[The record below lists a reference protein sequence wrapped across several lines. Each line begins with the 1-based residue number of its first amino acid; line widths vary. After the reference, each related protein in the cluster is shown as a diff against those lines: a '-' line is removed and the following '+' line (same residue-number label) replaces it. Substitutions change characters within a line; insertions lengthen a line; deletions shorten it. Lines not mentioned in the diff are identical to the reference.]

1 MHLRTFAKAHS
12 RTLKAIPPVLIVAL
26 LLALSVYEC
35 LSGGAHIRQFVPHE
49 IEFPVHNGPLATDRG
64 YEYVYGKLVD
74 DGKCILI
81 APRHETPDRGYVPVW
96 PPGYSL
102 VMHRGRASI
111 LSPTGRIAARP
122 GDWVRVSFDPNVPR
136 DPQAPRPAWVGRL
149 GGKCAGQF
157 ILVGDDVSAIDD
169 DKPSVVELSDP
180 PLFFP
185 RAQHY
190 RGLIESETVA
200 RRITLEL
207 SGSCLV
213 LIRHGDD
220 SGYYAVW
227 PPGFW
232 PYQGTDGLEV
242 RNGGGKVLLRPG
254 DEFQTGRWSA
264 PEVNPFADLDQQ
276 CQGRSPW
283 YITTIKDPRP

>member
-1 MHLRTFAKAHS
+1 MSMRAFATSHS
-12 RTLKAIPPVLIVAL
+12 RTLKAIPLLLMVAL
-26 LLALSVYEC
+26 LLGLSVYEC
-35 LSGGAHIRQFVPHE
+35 MSGGSHIRQFVPHE
-49 IEFPVHNGPLATDRG
+49 VEFPVHDGPLATDRG

-81 APRHETPDRGYVPVW
+81 APHQETPDRGYVPVW

-102 VMHRGRASI
+102 VMHRGKASI

-122 GDWVRVSFDPNVPR
+122 GDWVRVSFAYNVPR

-169 DKPSVVELSDP
+169 DKPSVVELADP
-180 PLFFP
+180 PLTFP

-190 RGLIESETVA
+190 RGLVESETVA
-200 RRITLEL
+200 YRATLEL
-207 SGSCLV
+207 AESCLLV
-213 LIRHGDD
+213 ITHEDD
-220 SGYYAVW
+220 SGHYAVW

-232 PYQGTDGLEV
+232 PHQGTNGLEI

-254 DEFQTGRWSA
+254 DTFQTGRWSA
-264 PEVNPFADLDQQ
+264 PEINPFADLDQQ
-276 CQGRSPW
+276 CGGRSPW
-283 YITTIKDPRP
+283 YITTIKDPSP